1 MHIEH
6 ATAASDDLVAAM
18 ARLIPQLTPAAK
30 VPTPSDL
37 AAVVA
42 QPGTFLL
49 LARDPDIVGTLTLT
63 LFRVPTG
70 VRGFINNVVVDAAAR
85 GRGVG
90 EALTREAIE
99 RARAAGADRLSLHS
113 RNERE
118 AANRLY
124 RRLGFQVVA
133 TNAYRLTP

>member
-6 ATAASDDLVAAM
+6 ATAVSDELVAAM
-18 ARLIPQLTPAAK
+18 ARLIPQLSPTTRI
-30 VPTPSDL
+30 PTPDDL

-42 QPGTFLL
+42 QPSTFLL

-70 VRGFINNVVVDAAAR
+70 VQGLISNVVVDAGAR

-90 EALTREAIE
+90 EALTREAMRRS
-99 RARAAGADRLSLHS
+99 RAVGAYRLALNS
-113 RNERE
+113 RNQRE

-124 RRLGFQVVA
+124 RRLGFVAVA